1 MKHTRILAAIL
12 LAGTATAAMAQDFVL
27 RDASG
32 RRTGTIEFKAGA
44 SSGGDYIRRDAS
56 GRRIE
61 TYESDGRG
69 GYVIRDASGRRTGT
83 LEKR

>member
-1 MKHTRILAAIL
+1 MRYAKILAAIL
-12 LAGTATAAMAQDFVL
+12 LAGTAGAAMAGDFVL

-32 RRTGTIEFKAGA
+32 RRTGTIEQ
-44 SSGGDYIRRDAS
+44 SGGDYIRRDAS

>member
-1 MKHTRILAAIL
+1 MKSSRILAMIL
-12 LAGTATAAMAQDFVL
+12 LAGTATAAMAGDFVL

-32 RRTGTIEFKAGA
+32 RRTGTIEQ
-44 SSGGDYIRRDAS
+44 SGGDYIRRDAS

-69 GYVIRDASGRRTGT
+69 GFIIRDPSGRRTGT

>member
-1 MKHTRILAAIL
+1 MKHARILATIL

-32 RRTGTIEFKAGA
+32 RRTGTIE

-69 GYVIRDASGRRTGT
+69 GFVIRDASGRRTGT

>member
-1 MKHTRILAAIL
+1 MKIAKLIPVLAL
-12 LAGTATAAMAQDFVL
+12 LALPAAAGAQDFVQ
-27 RDASG
+27 RDAAG
-32 RRTGTIEFKAGA
+32 RRTGTIEQ
-44 SSGGDYIRRDAS
+44 SGNDFIRRDAS

-69 GYVIRDASGRRTGT
+69 GYVIRDAGGRRTGT